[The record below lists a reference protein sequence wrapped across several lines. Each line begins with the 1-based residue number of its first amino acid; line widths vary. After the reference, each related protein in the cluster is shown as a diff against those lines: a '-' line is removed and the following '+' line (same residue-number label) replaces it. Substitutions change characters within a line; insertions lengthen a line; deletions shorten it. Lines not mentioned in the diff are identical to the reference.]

1 MRAVRLVFVAYLVA
15 IVAGIGAY
23 LVVGLLGL

>member
-23 LVVGLLGL
+23 FVVGLLGL